1 MLEIFTSQFPNLPV
15 YSYPNDLVV
24 TQESTYRLITVNWSP
39 EINSCIYYSIIV
51 NKDAKTIHC
60 VRGCEEGI
68 IFSTIDAG
76 PTSYKHA
83 NNEVGLLEHH
93 IKINPK
99 WIIDIN
105 GKG

>member
-1 MLEIFTSQFPNLPV
+1 M
-15 YSYPNDLVV
+15 
-24 TQESTYRLITVNWSP
+24 
-39 EINSCIYYSIIV
+39 YYSIIV

-99 WIIDIN
+99 
-105 GKG
+105 